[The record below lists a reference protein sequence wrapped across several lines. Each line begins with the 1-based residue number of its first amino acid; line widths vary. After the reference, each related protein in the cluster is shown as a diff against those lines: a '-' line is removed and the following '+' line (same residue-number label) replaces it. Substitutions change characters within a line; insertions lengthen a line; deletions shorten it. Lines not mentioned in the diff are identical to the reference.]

1 MDTQKFHIL
10 TFGCQMNKNDSERI
24 VGLLSSLGLAETS
37 RPEEAD
43 VLLINTCSVRQSAED
58 RVFGILVNW
67 QEYRAKKPNLIIAVT
82 GCMPCRDKNDK
93 IRKRIKGVDIFFPI
107 EELVLLPQRMRE
119 INPDLFLNTFE
130 DPGYYWQ
137 INPSHEIS
145 YQAFITVQTGCNN
158 FCTYCVVPYAR
169 GREKNREVKSILDEI
184 KTLAAKGCVEV
195 TLLGQVVN
203 NYQAPDKEFF
213 SSANPFK
220 DKDDFSALL
229 WEINQVNSIKRVHF
243 TAADPQYF
251 NNYQIEALKL
261 PNQANYLHL
270 PVQAGDNEVLR
281 KMNRK
286 YTREYYLDLVNK
298 IRANCPTIALGT
310 DLIVGFSGE
319 TEKQFE
325 KTLDLYRQ
333 ASFDISYPAKYSE
346 RSGTAAAKAFTDN
359 VTLVEKKRR
368 WQAVQDLME
377 KMTYEKNQYYVGKT
391 VTVLVDRFENGICM
405 GNTHEMKLAQF
416 LGEEK
421 LVGKIVEIEIF
432 EAKEWILKGKKI
444 V

>member
-1 MDTQKFHIL
+1 MTSKFHIL

-24 VGLLSSLGLAETS
+24 AGLLLSLGLAETPS
-37 RPEEAD
+37 PEEAD
-43 VLLINTCSVRQSAED
+43 ILLINTCSVRQSAED

-67 QEYRAKKPNLIIAVT
+67 QEYRVKNPNLIIAVT
-82 GCMPCRDKNDK
+82 GCMPGRDKNSR

-119 INPDLFLNTFE
+119 INPDVFPNSFE

-137 INPSHEIS
+137 INPSHTVN
-145 YQAFITVQTGCNN
+145 YQAFVTIQTGCNN

-169 GREKNREVKSILDEI
+169 GREKNREVKSILEEI
-184 KTLAAKGCVEV
+184 KGLADNGCVEV

-203 NYQAPDKEFF
+203 NYQAPDNESFIP
-213 SSANPFK
+213 SNPFK
-220 DKDDFSALL
+220 GKDDFSALL
-229 WEINQVNSIKRVHF
+229 WEVNQVKGIKRIHY

-251 NNYQIEALKL
+251 NDYQIEALKL
-261 PNQANYLHL
+261 PKQVNYLHL

-286 YTREYYLDLVNK
+286 YTREHYLELVKK
-298 IRANCPTIALGT
+298 IRTACPTIALGT
-310 DLIVGFSGE
+310 DLIVGFPGE
-319 TEKQFE
+319 TVEQFE
-325 KTLDLYRQ
+325 KTLDLYHE

-346 RSGTAAAKAFTDN
+346 RSGTAAARVFKDD
-359 VTLVEKKRR
+359 VSLSEKKRR

-377 KMTYEKNQYYVGKT
+377 KMTYEKNQDYVGKM
-391 VTVLVDRFENGICM
+391 VTVLVDRYENGVCM

-416 LGEEK
+416 LGEEGM
-421 LVGKIVEIEIF
+421 VGKIMKIEIF
-432 EAKEWILKGKKI
+432 EAKEWILKGKLK
-444 V
+444 